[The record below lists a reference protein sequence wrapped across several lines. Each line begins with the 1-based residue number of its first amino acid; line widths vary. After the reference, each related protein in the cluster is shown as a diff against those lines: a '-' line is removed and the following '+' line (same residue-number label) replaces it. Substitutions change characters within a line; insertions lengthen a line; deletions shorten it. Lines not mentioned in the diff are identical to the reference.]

1 MIGDKIAICILKIAL
16 IADFTYLI
24 NSLIGLYVYLKAGA
38 MVEWLHL
45 TGVELF
51 RMLLSVSHSRVSR
64 G

>member
-1 MIGDKIAICILKIAL
+1 MIGDKIAIGILKIVL

-24 NSLIGLYVYLKAGA
+24 NSLIRLYVYLKAGA

-51 RMLLSVSHSRVSR
+51 RML
-64 G
+64 